1 MIQSEPMSN
10 SNNWDAGPVCHR
22 SIIILKLYGG
32 LSEPISNRNHW
43 ATGYGSHNAMSL
55 VANTSRPPILASHV
69 DARCSRIS
77 ISQAHSFTAR
87 SQDWTLYQKGQNL
100 MFYAEL
106 IRRWA
111 EDRNLIRGSDVKS
124 QFVKLIEEA
133 GELANAIAKKNDI
146 EFADAI
152 GDMVVV
158 LTIMAAQN
166 GMMIEDCI
174 DNAWQE
180 IKDRKGKMVDGI
192 FIKESS

>member
-1 MIQSEPMSN
+1 
-10 SNNWDAGPVCHR
+10 
-22 SIIILKLYGG
+22 
-32 LSEPISNRNHW
+32 
-43 ATGYGSHNAMSL
+43 
-55 VANTSRPPILASHV
+55 
-69 DARCSRIS
+69 
-77 ISQAHSFTAR
+77 
-87 SQDWTLYQKGQNL
+87 
-100 MFYAEL
+100 MFYADL
-106 IRRWA
+106 IRQWA
-111 EDRNLIRGSDVKS
+111 EDRNLIEGSDLKS

-180 IKDRKGKMVDGI
+180 IKDRKVKMVDV
-192 FIKESS
+192 FFLKDAS